1 MVQAS
6 KAYRQRSAN
15 VLAELSLHP
24 GQDQI
29 LKALADQD
37 GQTMGSLAQAL
48 SVQPPTITKMVAR
61 LGAQGLVD
69 RRPSLDD
76 GRSSRVFLT
85 DKGRNLIDELDS
97 RLKRMER
104 DALKGFSDKDRKRL
118 RKALRQLE
126 ENLNADLEPE
136 TEFGED
142 VAADAFDGDNDVIS
156 GDTESS
162 LQ

>member
-1 MVQAS
+1 M
-6 KAYRQRSAN
+6 
-15 VLAELSLHP
+15 LAELNLHP

-37 GQTMGSLAQAL
+37 GQTMGSLAHAL

-69 RRPSLDD
+69 RRPSVED

-85 DKGRNLIDELDS
+85 DKGRNLIDDLDS

-104 DALKGFSDKDRKRL
+104 DALTGFSDKDRKRL

-126 ENLNADLEPE
+126 DNLSADHDQE
-136 TEFGED
+136 TGVGD
-142 VAADAFDGDNDVIS
+142 DIADATFDSDKDILS
-156 GDTESS
+156 GVSEPTP
-162 LQ
+162 Q